1 MGFHNGAYATVWSIE
16 DKGNY
21 TKVNLSVSQKNKNT
35 GDYETKFSEFVNFV
49 GAAHANAKNLKPRDR
64 IRIGDMD
71 ATNTYNKEA
80 NKKYYNFAVFSFD
93 SMENAP
99 NQTKSSDSSNAG
111 ATQSTVADD
120 DPF

>member
-1 MGFHNGAYATVWSIE
+1 MGFHTGAYATIWSVE

-35 GDYETKFSEFVNFV
+35 GEYETKFSDFVNFV
-49 GAAHANAKNLKPRDR
+49 GAAHTNAKELKPRDR

-71 ATNTYNKEA
+71 ATNSYSKETNKR
-80 NKKYYNFAVFSFD
+80 YYNFAVFSFESTD
-93 SMENAP
+93 NSRGN
-99 NQTKSSDSSNAG
+99 SDSG
-111 ATQSTVADD
+111 AIPASQPTVTDD

>member
-1 MGFHNGAYATVWSIE
+1 MGFHTGAYATIWSVE

-35 GDYETKFSEFVNFV
+35 GEYETKFSDFVNFV
-49 GAAHANAKNLKPRDR
+49 GAAHANAKELKPRDR

-71 ATNTYNKEA
+71 ATNSYNKET
-80 NKKYYNFAVFSFD
+80 NKRYYNFAVFSFESAD
-93 SMENAP
+93 NSSRS
-99 NQTKSSDSSNAG
+99 SSDSTAITASQPVV
-111 ATQSTVADD
+111 TDD